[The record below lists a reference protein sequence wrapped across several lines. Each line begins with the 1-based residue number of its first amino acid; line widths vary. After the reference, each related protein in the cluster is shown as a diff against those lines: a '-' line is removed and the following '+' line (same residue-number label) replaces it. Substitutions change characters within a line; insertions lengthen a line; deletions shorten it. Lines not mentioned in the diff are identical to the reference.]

1 MNTPAH
7 PSPKQITG
15 VWLLL
20 VAATFVSWLLI
31 EQHGISARIAT
42 TVAPLIAGVKARLV
56 LRQFM
61 ELRTAPWVFGALFDA
76 WIVVFVGAII
86 AGYWIALH

>member
-1 MNTPAH
+1 
-7 PSPKQITG
+7 
-15 VWLLL
+15 
-20 VAATFVSWLLI
+20 
-31 EQHGISARIAT
+31 
-42 TVAPLIAGVKARLV
+42 
-56 LRQFM
+56 M